1 MPVIALCRF
10 AFVAMIFAASSATAQ
25 TQSSSSS
32 GDRDTIVVNGKPLS
46 RAEARVAA
54 QTYVRGV
61 VALPVSGQYARW
73 KDAICPHVIGLSAT
87 NGAIVESKI
96 RAVAL
101 DAGARVAKPG
111 CRANLDIVFTD
122 DSDAQIAVI
131 LRHSTR
137 MMRQMSAADQ
147 DSLVHGTRPVRWWY
161 GIRTEGADGH
171 QIGGE
176 SAALLGASIE
186 GGGPGFVSNGEGLYA
201 DGYDSTLVGTRVRSN
216 FDSACIVVDFNR
228 AAGKTLGAVA
238 AYVSLIALA
247 QVKLSATGAEDSV
260 LALFESP
267 ASAITDLSR
276 RDRAF
281 LKALYR
287 IPINRERQQQATA
300 IAAEMTGLLAL
311 E

>member
-1 MPVIALCRF
+1 MIALTRL
-10 AFVAMIFAASSATAQ
+10 AFLSLIVVAASAQAQ
-25 TQSSSSS
+25 TQSPTSPA
-32 GDRDTIVVNGKPLS
+32 DRETIVVTGKPLN
-46 RAEARVAA
+46 RAEARAAA
-54 QTYVRGV
+54 QAYVRGV

-96 RAVAL
+96 RSVAV
-101 DAGARVAKPG
+101 DAGARVAKSG

-131 LRHSTR
+131 LRRSTK
-137 MMRQMSAADQ
+137 MLRQMSAGDQ
-147 DSLVHGTRPVRWWY
+147 DALVHGTRPVRWWY
-161 GIRTEGADGH
+161 GTRTEGADGH

-186 GGGPGFVSNGEGLYA
+186 GGGPGFISNGEGRYV

-216 FDSACIVVDFNR
+216 FESACIVVDLNR
-228 AAGKTLGAVA
+228 VAGRTLGAVA
-238 AYVSLIALA
+238 AYVSLVALA
-247 QVKLSATGAEDSV
+247 QVRMNAAAADESILG
-260 LALFESP
+260 LFEDAVP
-267 ASAITDLSR
+267 QATDLSR
-276 RDRAF
+276 RDHAF

-311 E
+311 D